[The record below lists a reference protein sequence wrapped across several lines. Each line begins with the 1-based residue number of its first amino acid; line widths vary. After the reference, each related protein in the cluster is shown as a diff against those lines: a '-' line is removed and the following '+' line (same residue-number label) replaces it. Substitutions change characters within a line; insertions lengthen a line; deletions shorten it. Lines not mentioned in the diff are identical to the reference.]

1 MRRTVTIIIP
11 TFNSSS
17 TILETLRSVLAQ
29 EFNFWECIIVDDGST
44 DNTVGFIKTF
54 ILKDTR
60 FKVFSRPVEKT
71 KGPSACR
78 NYGLLKAQ
86 SEYVIFLDSD
96 DLLAKECLSQR
107 IAFAA
112 QHSDKD
118 IWIFKMKM
126 FTNQP
131 NDQEA
136 MFNTLPL
143 PGQKEETF
151 YMKEFYQG
159 KFPFLVSCPLWRKQL
174 LMCLKGFDE
183 NMYMLEDPDLH
194 LRALKSGIQ
203 VKTAFNIGP
212 DCYYRISNDKE
223 REDKRKRYDV
233 MAATSNYYFLNKH
246 IEKDNI
252 DVKYNFKRI
261 FNLYIFSKKSLNYNN
276 KMIALG
282 VRNGLMTPKYI
293 ILSYLILFYGFI
305 RADKIKGMGYHSM
318 RNKFNKL

>member
-1 MRRTVTIIIP
+1 
-11 TFNSSS
+11 
-17 TILETLRSVLAQ
+17 LAQ

-44 DNTVGFIKTF
+44 DNTVEFIKTF

-78 NYGLLKAQ
+78 NYGLQKAQ

-96 DLLAKECLSQR
+96 DLLAKECLRQR

-118 IWIFKMKM
+118 IWIFKIKM

-136 MFNTLPL
+136 IFNTLPVQ
-143 PGQKEETF
+143 GQKEEA
-151 YMKEFYQG
+151 YYIKQFYQG
-159 KFPFLVSCPLWRKQL
+159 KFPFQTNCTLWRKQL
-174 LMCLKGFDE
+174 LIRLKGFDE
-183 NMYMLEDPDLH
+183 NMCMLEDPDLH
-194 LRALKSGIQ
+194 LRAFKSGLQ
-203 VKTAFNIGP
+203 VKTAVNIEP
-212 DCYYRISNDKE
+212 DCYYRILNNKE

-261 FNLYIFSKKSLNYNN
+261 FNLYVFSKKSLNYNN

-282 VRNGLMTPKYI
+282 IRNGLMVPKYI

-305 RADKIKGMGYHSM
+305 GADRIKGLGYHIM
-318 RNKFNKL
+318 RKEFNKL